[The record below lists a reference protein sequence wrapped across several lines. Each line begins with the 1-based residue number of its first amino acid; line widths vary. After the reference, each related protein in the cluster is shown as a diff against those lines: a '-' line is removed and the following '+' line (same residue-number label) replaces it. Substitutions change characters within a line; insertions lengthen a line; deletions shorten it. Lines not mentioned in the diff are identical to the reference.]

1 MALINRGRLSV
12 QPVEKDAWTTV
23 VSLAENGGWDEASPG
38 KIPKSDKNAKRCPI
52 EADKECELSYI

>member
-12 QPVEKDAWTTV
+12 QPIEKDAWTTV

-38 KIPKSDKNAKRCPI
+38 KIPKSNKNAKRSPI